1 MDDRRFRVT
10 RYPPGC
16 FSWVDGSTT
25 DLAAS
30 VAFYSG
36 LLGWDM
42 EEQHFPLG
50 SIQLC
55 RLRGAAIA
63 ALIEMPPDSGWPST
77 WASHV
82 TVTDCDAMAA
92 RVVELGGALTHP
104 PFDIADNGRL
114 CIFQDPHGAT
124 LHLWQPRAT
133 FGAELVNCPGAM
145 AWNELHTPDRAAS
158 QAFYRA
164 FLGWQFAPFADGSD
178 EIRNRGRAAG
188 GLCYGD
194 SQLTAAFWRVYF
206 AVADMDEAAARVVA
220 LGGEMLGVIERLDA
234 ENRRLL
240 IRDPA
245 GAECGLLELANPDPW
260 QEVG

>member
-1 MDDRRFRVT
+1 MEDRRFRVT

-25 DLAAS
+25 NLPAS
-30 VAFYSG
+30 VAFYGG
-36 LLGWDM
+36 LLGW
-42 EEQHFPLG
+42 EAEVQQFPLG

-55 RLRGAAIA
+55 RLRGAAVA
-63 ALIEMPPDSGWPST
+63 ALIELPPESGIVSGWGC
-77 WASHV
+77 HV
-82 TVTDCDAMAA
+82 TVSDVDAAAA
-92 RVVELGGALTHP
+92 RVVELGGALIHP

-133 FGAELVNCPGAM
+133 FGAELVNFPGAVV
-145 AWNELHTPDRAAS
+145 WNELHTPDRTAS
-158 QAFYRA
+158 RAFYGA
-164 FLGWQFAPFADGSD
+164 LFGWQFAPFDDGSD

-194 SQLTAAFWRVYF
+194 SQLKAAFWRVYF

-220 LGGEMLGVIERLDA
+220 LGGEALGPIEQLDA

-240 IRDPA
+240 LRDPA
-245 GAECGLLELANPDPW
+245 GARCGLLELAQPDFW
-260 QEVG
+260 EEMR